1 MKRWQRRRFDLII
14 FVVCNR
20 RMIGALRDM
29 KKKGFTLLELLLVVG
44 IILALIGLILGI
56 VHISFNITRKIQCVN
71 NLRQIYLVTKI
82 YEEEFGAPPWFPKH
96 FVTWKPEYASLLIC
110 PSDPYQGN
118 LLKDAH
124 NPKAFVPHS
133 YFFNYWSDYHF
144 VRLPRE
150 NIHGPK
156 EFRERMLKQFW
167 YELTAPDGH
176 WFVCPWHSLAVFPDG
191 RVGRA
196 QRYTGADFEKPENKL
211 R

>member
-1 MKRWQRRRFDLII
+1 MKRWQGRRFSLMTFVIRDRKII
-14 FVVCNR
+14 DTLKI
-20 RMIGALRDM
+20 MT
-29 KKKGFTLLELLLVVG
+29 KQGFTLLELLLVIS
-44 IILALIGLILGI
+44 IILAIISLIIGLVL
-56 VHISFNITRKIQCVN
+56 ISLNITRKIHCAN
-71 NLRQIYLVTKI
+71 NLRQIYLATKI

-118 LLKDAH
+118 LLKDIH
-124 NPKAFVPHS
+124 DPKAFIPHS
-133 YFFNYWSDYHF
+133 YFFNYWNDYHF
-144 VRLPRE
+144 VRLPRK

-156 EFRERMLKQFW
+156 EFTEKMLKQFW

-196 QRYTGADFEKPENKL
+196 RRYTGADFENPENKL